1 MAKKTKNK
9 QKNLR
14 RRKAIAGYM
23 FIAPFL
29 IGFIAF
35 MIMPLLESLRMSFSN
50 VIIAAGQGGFK
61 MDYIGIKNFKDA
73 FLVDSEFTR
82 FLTEELTKMAVQVP
96 TTVIISLF
104 MALLINQ
111 NFKGRTAVRAIFFLP
126 VILSSGVLVGLEFD
140 NTLVS
145 GLQDYINEN
154 SQLTSVT
161 ATLEQVLSNSG
172 FGTRFLDGVY
182 DIINNV
188 YDVIMAS
195 GVQIIIYLAG
205 LQSVTD
211 SMYEAADIEGC
222 TRWESFWKITLPMVS
237 PMILVN
243 IIYSIVDFFMR
254 SDSEIMTKITET
266 MIIKMDYG
274 FSSAMAWVYFMA
286 VMFIIAISTLIISRW
301 VHYYED

>member
-14 RRKAIAGYM
+14 RRKAIAGYL

-29 IGFIAF
+29 IGFISF

-126 VILSSGVLVGLEFD
+126 VILSSGVLVGLEYD

-145 GLQDYINEN
+145 GLQDYISEN

-243 IIYSIVDFFMR
+243 VIYSIVDFFMR
-254 SDSEIMTKITET
+254 SDSEVMTKITDT

>member
-254 SDSEIMTKITET
+254 SDSEIMTKITDT
-266 MIIKMDYG
+266 MIIKMDSVQQWPG
-274 FSSAMAWVYFMA
+274 F
-286 VMFIIAISTLIISRW
+286 TLW
-301 VHYYED
+301 Q

>member
-1 MAKKTKNK
+1 MAKKTNNK

-35 MIMPLLESLRMSFSN
+35 MIMPFLESLRMSFSN
-50 VIIAAGQGGFK
+50 VIIGAGQGGFK

-96 TTVIISLF
+96 TTVIVSLF
-104 MALLINQ
+104 MALLIDQ

-126 VILSSGVLVGLEFD
+126 VILSSGVLVGLEYD
-140 NTLVS
+140 NTLVA

-172 FGTRFLDGVY
+172 LGTRFLDQVY

-254 SDSEIMTKITET
+254 SDSEIMTKISDT

-274 FSSAMAWVYFMA
+274 FSSAMAWVYFVA
-286 VMFIIAISTLIISRW
+286 VMLIIGISTLIISRW

>member
-1 MAKKTKNK
+1 
-9 QKNLR
+9 
-14 RRKAIAGYM
+14 M

-35 MIMPLLESLRMSFSN
+35 MIMPFLESLRMSFSN
-50 VIIAAGQGGFK
+50 VIIGAGQGGFK

-96 TTVIISLF
+96 TTVIVSLF
-104 MALLINQ
+104 MALLIDQ

-126 VILSSGVLVGLEFD
+126 VILSSGILVGLEYD

-161 ATLEQVLSNSG
+161 ATLEQVLSTSG
-172 FGTRFLDGVY
+172 LGTRFLDQVY

-243 IIYSIVDFFMR
+243 VIYSIVDFFMR
-254 SDSEIMTKITET
+254 SDSEIMTKISDT

-274 FSSAMAWVYFMA
+274 FSSAMAWVYFVA
-286 VMFIIAISTLIISRW
+286 VMLIIGISTLIISRW

>member
-254 SDSEIMTKITET
+254 SDSEIMTKITDT

>member
-1 MAKKTKNK
+1 MARKTNNK

-35 MIMPLLESLRMSFSN
+35 MIMPFLESLRMSFSN
-50 VIIAAGQGGFK
+50 VIIGAGQGGFK

-96 TTVIISLF
+96 TTVIVSLF
-104 MALLINQ
+104 MALLIDQ

-126 VILSSGVLVGLEFD
+126 VILSSGVLVGLEYD
-140 NTLVS
+140 NTLVA

-161 ATLEQVLSNSG
+161 ATLEQVLSTSG
-172 FGTRFLDGVY
+172 LGTRFLDQVY

-243 IIYSIVDFFMR
+243 VIYSIVDFFMR
-254 SDSEIMTKITET
+254 SDSEIMTKISDT

-274 FSSAMAWVYFMA
+274 FSSAMAWVYFVA
-286 VMFIIAISTLIISRW
+286 VMLIIGISTLIISRW

>member
-14 RRKAIAGYM
+14 RRKAIAGYL

-35 MIMPLLESLRMSFSN
+35 MIMPLLESLKMSFSN

-61 MDYIGIKNFKDA
+61 MEFIGIKNFKDA

-96 TTVIISLF
+96 TTVIVSLF

-126 VILSSGVLVGLEFD
+126 VILSSGVLVGLEYD

-243 IIYSIVDFFMR
+243 VIYSIVDFFMR
-254 SDSEIMTKITET
+254 SDSEVMTKITDT

-274 FSSAMAWVYFMA
+274 FSSAMAWVYFVA

>member
-1 MAKKTKNK
+1 
-9 QKNLR
+9 
-14 RRKAIAGYM
+14 M

-35 MIMPLLESLRMSFSN
+35 MIMPFLESLRMSFSN
-50 VIIAAGQGGFK
+50 VIIGAGQGGFK

-96 TTVIISLF
+96 TTVIVSLF
-104 MALLINQ
+104 MALLIDQ

-126 VILSSGVLVGLEFD
+126 VILSSGVLVGLEYD

-161 ATLEQVLSNSG
+161 ATLEQVLSTSG
-172 FGTRFLDGVY
+172 LGTRFLDQVY

-243 IIYSIVDFFMR
+243 VIYSIVDFFMR
-254 SDSEIMTKITET
+254 SDSEIMTKISDT

-274 FSSAMAWVYFMA
+274 FSSAMAWVYFVA
-286 VMFIIAISTLIISRW
+286 VMLIIGISTLIISRW